1 MVEFP
6 FTTKAI
12 LVEQPLYTFF
22 AAVIPADT
30 LLTVAFSDAMQAKMK
45 PDGIGYTVEATQRV
59 VQSKRLEQIAR
70 YIDREDAAFPNAV
83 ILAANFRQDG
93 MIEDDENPASDEELN
108 GAKEAPDKSVEATS
122 ANAPVAAP
130 VSRRWIVT
138 EDGCGGYD
146 LTIPTAAQLA
156 AVIDGQHRLFAFAE
170 ADRVERLQM
179 NLLCSIFIDL
189 PKPYQAQLFA
199 TINSTQKPVDKSL
212 TYELFGYN
220 IDEEQ
225 PEYWSPDKLSVFLSR
240 KLGTDPA
247 SPLRGRIIIAPKKDK
262 ALEQLVAAQDWR
274 VSTAVVVEGIMKLFS
289 SNPKRDTQLMLTPS
303 RNTRSVLIEGPR
315 DRSPLRA
322 PYIET
327 NDNLIY
333 TLVFNYLVA
342 CEEVFWSRAGEK
354 SFIMRTVGVQAL
366 FDLLRRVFAPVAL
379 EKRVLKKEFF
389 AEHLSR
395 AAHIDF
401 SGDAFKNAS
410 GSGRSF
416 IRRTLEEA
424 IGPIL

>member
-1 MVEFP
+1 MVSFP
-6 FTTKAI
+6 YKTKAI
-12 LVEQPLYTFF
+12 LVEQPLYTFY
-22 AAVIPADT
+22 AAVIPAEV
-30 LLTVAFSDAMQAKMK
+30 LLTVAFSDAMQAKIK
-45 PDGIGYTVEATQRV
+45 DDGIGYTVEATQRII
-59 VQSKRLEQIAR
+59 QSKRLEQIAK
-70 YIDREDAAFPNAV
+70 YIDREDAAFPNAI
-83 ILAANFRQDG
+83 ILAANFRSDG
-93 MIEDDENPASDEELN
+93 LIEDDEPSLTDTEEQNPADVLL
-108 GAKEAPDKSVEATS
+108 APPLT
-122 ANAPVAAP
+122 
-130 VSRRWIVT
+130 SRRWVLT
-138 EDGCGGYD
+138 EDACGGFD
-146 LTIPTAAQLA
+146 LVIPSEAKLA
-156 AVIDGQHRLFAFAE
+156 AIIDGQHRLFAFAE
-170 ADRVERLQM
+170 ADRAERLQM
-179 NLLCSIFIDL
+179 NLLCSVFIDL

-220 IDEEQ
+220 IEEEQ

-240 KLGTDPA
+240 KLGTDPTSA
-247 SPLRGRIIIAPKKDK
+247 LRGRILIAPKKDK
-262 ALEQLVAAQDWR
+262 ALEQLGAATDWR

-303 RNTRSVLIEGPR
+303 RNTRRVLLNGPR

-333 TLVFNYLVA
+333 TLVFNYLAA
-342 CEEVFWSRAGEK
+342 CEDVFWSKASNK

-366 FDLLRRVFAPVAL
+366 FDVLRRVFAPAAL
-379 EKRVLKKEFF
+379 EKRNLKKEFF

-401 SGDAFKNAS
+401 AGESFKNAS

-416 IRRTLEEA
+416 IRQALEEA
-424 IGPIL
+424 IGPIT